1 MFPFS
6 LRWVLT
12 LSLFFF
18 LFGSWVLSFT
28 SLDEG
33 RNMDAVQNMLNSKDF
48 VSPIYN
54 CEWRFEKPPMLY
66 WLISLSSYLFGLN
79 EFSARLISGLS
90 AVGLTLL
97 TYFIARDFFSK
108 DIAIKSALLLMT
120 FPHLWLESRAVVP
133 EMLNTFFA
141 LLGLYAFL
149 KERFTLGWLALAF
162 AFLTKGPVGVVLS
175 VGAYLLWKRRLDFIK
190 PTGLLLFILVG
201 FSWYALMLF
210 QHGYEYFYR
219 FFIYE
224 NLMRY
229 TGQRSTHPAPFYY
242 YLLVLLVATLWYVP
256 LYPKLIRHFK
266 REWLPLLLW
275 AFFVILFFSLAK
287 NKLHHYILFSYPPI
301 AIMLSYLVSER
312 YLKVVL
318 GLSTVSILLLT
329 LGLHL
334 YEKERFTPKAYPVV
348 KTYKGDVYFYRA
360 EDSALVFYSG
370 RCIKKLEESHRTEG
384 LVITKD
390 KYSKDFER
398 CKPLVKGREFD
409 GFYMLLDC
417 QNGLK

>member
-33 RNMDAVQNMLNSKDF
+33 RNMDAVQNMLNIKDF

-90 AVGLTLL
+90 AVGLVLL
-97 TYFIARDFFSK
+97 TYLIARDFFSK
-108 DIAIKSALLLMT
+108 DIAIKSAFVLMT

-175 VGAYLLWKRRLDFIK
+175 VGVYLLWKRRLDFIK
-190 PTGLLLFILVG
+190 PTGLLLFLLVG
-201 FSWYALMLF
+201 FSWYALMFL

-266 REWLPLLLW
+266 REWFPLLLW
-275 AFFVILFFSLAK
+275 AFFVVLFFSLAK

-301 AIMLSYLVSER
+301 AIMLSHMVSER
-312 YLKVVL
+312 YLRIVL
-318 GLSTVSILLLT
+318 ALSTAFILLLT

-348 KTYKGDVYFYRA
+348 KAHKGDVYFYRA

-370 RCIKKLEESHRTEG
+370 RCIKKLEDHNRAEG
-384 LVITKD
+384 LVITRE
-390 KYSKDFER
+390 KYLKEFSECLF
-398 CKPLVKGREFD
+398 LQKGREFD
-409 GFYMLLDC
+409 GVYVLLDC
-417 QNGLK
+417 TFGLK